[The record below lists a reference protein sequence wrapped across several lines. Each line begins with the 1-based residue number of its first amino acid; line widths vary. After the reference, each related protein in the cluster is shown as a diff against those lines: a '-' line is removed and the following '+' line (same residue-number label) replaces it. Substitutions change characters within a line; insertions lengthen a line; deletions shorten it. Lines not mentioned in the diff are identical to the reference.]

1 MTSRIANLVD
11 RAIALSKADACI
23 VLGREVTQANVRWAN
38 NTSTTN
44 GVVQTEA
51 LSVISIRDG
60 RVGSVSRTF
69 VPDDGVEDV
78 VRESEAACEGRPEA
92 EDEMPLIEGQGGN
105 GPDAGF
111 DADAPQTGIEVFD
124 PFVPQLAGAFDR
136 ARSEGRVLYGYA
148 EHTTSTVFLG
158 TSTGLRKRHTSS
170 EGTVECTGKPS
181 DLASSTWVG
190 RATADFTDVDVDAMH
205 DRVAQRLAWSKNHIE
220 LPARR
225 YEVILEPSAT
235 ADMCL
240 FGYFSASA
248 RAADEGR
255 SVYSKAGGGNRIGE
269 QMFGEGVTL
278 ASDPREPGMEVTPFQ
293 TAIASSPQSSV
304 FDNGID
310 TQATTWVENGVLT
323 NLASTRFW
331 AQKTGGTPTPFIS
344 NYLFHSDSG
353 PSVDEMI
360 ANTERALLVAAFW
373 YIRTVDPRTLL
384 LTGLT
389 RDGVYLVEN
398 GEVVGAVNNYRFNES
413 PVDMLTRSL
422 EIGPT
427 EPTIGREIGD
437 SFPFVKM
444 PPLRVEGFNMSSVS
458 QAQ

>member
-1 MTSRIANLVD
+1 MD
-11 RAIALSKADACI
+11 
-23 VLGREVTQANVRWAN
+23 VL
-38 NTSTTN
+38 
-44 GVVQTEA
+44 
-51 LSVISIRDG
+51 
-60 RVGSVSRTF
+60 
-69 VPDDGVEDV
+69 
-78 VRESEAACEGRPEA
+78 
-92 EDEMPLIEGQGGN
+92 
-105 GPDAGF
+105 
-111 DADAPQTGIEVFD
+111 
-124 PFVPQLAGAFDR
+124 
-136 ARSEGRVLYGYA
+136 
-148 EHTTSTVFLG
+148 
-158 TSTGLRKRHTSS
+158 
-170 EGTVECTGKPS
+170 
-181 DLASSTWVG
+181 
-190 RATADFTDVDVDAMH
+190 H
-205 DRVAQRLAWSKNHIE
+205 DRLAQRLAWSKNHVE
-220 LPARR
+220 LPAGR

-269 QMFGEGVTL
+269 QMFGEGVTI

-310 TQATTWVENGVLT
+310 TQATTWVDNGVLT

-331 AQKTGGTPTPFIS
+331 AQKTGGTPTPFIG
-344 NYLFHSDSG
+344 NYLFRSDSG

-360 ANTERALLVAAFW
+360 ANTKRALLVAALW

-389 RDGVYLVEN
+389 RDGVYLVED

-422 EIGPT
+422 EIGPS
-427 EPTIGREIGD
+427 EPTLGREIGD